1 MSSPPPDPAVVVQ
14 VEGPTMLVILNRPDR
29 LNALTPEAYIRL
41 AEAWHRYRDDD
52 ALRAAI
58 LTGAGDRAFTA
69 GADLSTTIPLLSGA
83 RRPQDGWEERFL
95 GDLSLMNDGL
105 LRNLALHKPVIAA
118 VNGTAVGAGAEM
130 LQATDLRLIVPEA
143 RLGFPEVQ
151 RGLIPGGGS
160 LTRLVRQIPWAVAA
174 ELLLLGE
181 PITATRA
188 AAVGLV
194 NEVVGREELL
204 PRARQL
210 AERLARNGPLAVQ
223 AIKEGMLEGSGRPLM
238 DSLDIEQRLVA
249 RVLRTDDVREG
260 ALAFVEKRTPRF
272 RGR

>member
-1 MSSPPPDPAVVVQ
+1 
-14 VEGPTMLVILNRPDR
+14 
-29 LNALTPEAYIRL
+29 
-41 AEAWHRYRDDD
+41 
-52 ALRAAI
+52 
-58 LTGAGDRAFTA
+58 
-69 GADLSTTIPLLSGA
+69 
-83 RRPQDGWEERFL
+83 
-95 GDLSLMNDGL
+95 
-105 LRNLALHKPVIAA
+105 
-118 VNGTAVGAGAEM
+118 
-130 LQATDLRLIVPEA
+130 VPEA